1 MLRSTGDWVIHEKG
15 VGMLA
20 RVWMVGIVVAFGLA
34 LAGCAG
40 VAVEGASI
48 ARDKA
53 EAEMNMAAA
62 ESGNAEAQYK
72 VGKSMCCALD
82 NDGPSFYNTQQSVA
96 WLCRSAAQNYGP
108 AALKLAE
115 IYSGD
120 IVSGPRMMRR
130 VAAKVADPRTNLPV
144 SYAWYQRAAAL
155 GEVDGGKAAA
165 KIWTQMT
172 PTQQAEAEGLAK
184 GQSPLACEWSQVIGA
199 S

>member
-1 MLRSTGDWVIHEKG
+1 MQATVWGSMVMVAVG
-15 VGMLA
+15 V
-20 RVWMVGIVVAFGLA
+20 A

-53 EAEMNMAAA
+53 EVEMNMSAA
-62 ESGNAEAQYK
+62 EAGNAEAQYK
-72 VGKSMCCALD
+72 VGKSLCCALD
-82 NDGPSFYNTQQSVA
+82 NDGPSFYNTQQSVS
-96 WLCRSAAQNYGP
+96 WLCRSAAQSYAP
-108 AALKLAE
+108 AALKLGE

-144 SYAWYQRAAAL
+144 SYAWYQRAASL
-155 GEVDGGKAAA
+155 GEADAGKSAAEL
-165 KIWTQMT
+165 WPRMN
-172 PTQQAEAEGLAK
+172 PTQQAEATALVK
-184 GQSPLACEWSQVIGA
+184 GQSPLACEWAQVIGP